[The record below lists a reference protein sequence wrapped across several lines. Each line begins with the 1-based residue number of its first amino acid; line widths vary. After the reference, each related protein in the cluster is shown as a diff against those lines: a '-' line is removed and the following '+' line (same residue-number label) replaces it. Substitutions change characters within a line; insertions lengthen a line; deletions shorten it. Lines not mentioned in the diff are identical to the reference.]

1 MDSYKPWQVINGT
14 FGEAWINS
22 DYLSEVTGVE
32 AKIKLEQQEV
42 NQVGTLA
49 KGYKTTGIDCTGTI
63 KLNKV
68 NSYFIKMMSNNL
80 KKGKT
85 TECTIITNLA
95 DPDALGSERIKLIGC
110 QLNEI
115 ALAAWE
121 AKKLGEES
129 IPFTFSDW
137 ELLDVI

>member
-14 FGEAWINS
+14 FGEAWVNS
-22 DYLSEVTGVE
+22 DYLAEVTGVE

>member
-14 FGEAWINS
+14 FGEAWIDS
-22 DYLSEVTGVE
+22 EYMSEVTGVE
-32 AKIKLEQQEV
+32 ATVKLEQQEV
-42 NQVGTLA
+42 NQVGTLS

-63 KLNKV
+63 KTNKV
-68 NSYFIKMMSNNL
+68 NSYFLNLMSDNI

-110 QLNEI
+110 QFNELK
-115 ALAAWE
+115 LANWE
-121 AKKLGEES
+121 SKKLGEES
-129 IPFTFSDW
+129 VPFTFTSW

>member
-1 MDSYKPWQVINGT
+1 MDSYNPWQVINGT
-14 FGEAWINS
+14 FGEAWVNS
-22 DYLSEVTGVE
+22 DYLAEVTGVE

>member
-1 MDSYKPWQVINGT
+1 
-14 FGEAWINS
+14 
-22 DYLSEVTGVE
+22 
-32 AKIKLEQQEV
+32 
-42 NQVGTLA
+42 
-49 KGYKTTGIDCTGTI
+49 
-63 KLNKV
+63 
-68 NSYFIKMMSNNL
+68 MSNNL

>member
-1 MDSYKPWQVINGT
+1 MDSYKPYQVINGT

-22 DYLSEVTGVE
+22 DYLAEVTGVE

-68 NSYFIKMMSNNL
+68 NSYFIKMMSKNL